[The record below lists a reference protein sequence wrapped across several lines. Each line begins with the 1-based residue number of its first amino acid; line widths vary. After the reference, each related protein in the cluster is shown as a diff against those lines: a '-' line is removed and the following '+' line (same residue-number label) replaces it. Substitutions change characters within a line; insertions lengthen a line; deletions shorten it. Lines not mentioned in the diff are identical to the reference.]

1 MSTATDL
8 IENASG
14 MKAAQL
20 SRRHFVAG
28 MGALGQRR
36 RWAFPDALRK
46 IGPR

>member
-28 MGALGQRR
+28 MGALGGNGG
-36 RWAFPDALRK
+36 A
-46 IGPR
+46 GPFRMRSER